1 MKKLSLLLCALL
13 MTGVVMAGDGDKKG
27 NCKKG
32 EKKECCKKDEKK
44 ACCKKGDKKD
54 CHKDEK
60 KAEKK

>member
-44 ACCKKGDKKD
+44 AC
-54 CHKDEK
+54 
-60 KAEKK
+60 